1 MSFQGQGQR
10 DLLGRGSRGNRR
22 TGSNRGRSRNGYN
35 ARNNDDVDALSASLR
50 SLSLRYSNP
59 SQSQNQRASNQFSQI
74 SRIPAQLVPAGRPV
88 RVVSAKEINDYVH
101 QIVDGVSPS
110 QYELDMKKEMCVS
123 LQAIVRRVV
132 PNAELKIM
140 GGAANTFALKDS
152 DVDVCIVSAV
162 ELGILLLEKLA
173 TEFRGAGENSIVQY
187 APSLRCPI

>member
-1 MSFQGQGQR
+1 MTMYIKS
-10 DLLGRGSRGNRR
+10 SI
-22 TGSNRGRSRNGYN
+22 
-35 ARNNDDVDALSASLR
+35 VSLPP
-50 SLSLRYSNP
+50 N
-59 SQSQNQRASNQFSQI
+59 F
-74 SRIPAQLVPAGRPV
+74 
-88 RVVSAKEINDYVH
+88 
-101 QIVDGVSPS
+101 
-110 QYELDMKKEMCVS
+110 ELDMKKEMCVS

-187 APSLRCPI
+187 SPVFAVRSNT